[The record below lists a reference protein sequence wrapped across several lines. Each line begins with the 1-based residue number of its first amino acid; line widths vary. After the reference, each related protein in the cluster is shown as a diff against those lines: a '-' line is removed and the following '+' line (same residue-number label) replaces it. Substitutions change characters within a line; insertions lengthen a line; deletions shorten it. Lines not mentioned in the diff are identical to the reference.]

1 MANAPR
7 EYEALAPIISSRT
20 LCPTGQ
26 TNVRHLRQGL
36 RLIVAEEFKTIDS
49 LKRDKRL
56 ATFADFKTLF
66 TSHLRGISLSK
77 PMADIIENCFCIAHI

>member
-7 EYEALAPIISSRT
+7 GYEAIAPIISSRA
-20 LCPTGQ
+20 LCPTSQ

-36 RLIVAEEFKTIDS
+36 RLIVAEELKTIDS
-49 LKRDKRL
+49 LKRDKWL
-56 ATFADFKTLF
+56 ATFAAFKTIF
-66 TSHLRGISLSK
+66 INHLRGISLRK

>member
-1 MANAPR
+1 MRHVNMRHFHPLFHRAPFAR
-7 EYEALAPIISSRT
+7 RVNQMCAIYT
-20 LCPTGQ
+20 K
-26 TNVRHLRQGL
+26 GL
-36 RLIVAEEFKTIDS
+36 RLIVAEELKTIYS

-66 TSHLRGISLSK
+66 THNLRGISLSK